1 MYCKFCITNH
11 RVKLIA
17 AHSILREDLSLREK
31 MYLDLKERTDR
42 EIAQLNRTKQDLELR
57 LRSVLESH
65 QGGIA
70 DLLAGEGD
78 LQSSE
83 PMLSTLTGAGLPNL
97 TASEVVEA
105 LGKWEGM
112 EDTIVLFKE
121 QLEAENG
128 RSHSH
133 VTFCSRTWT
142 HFEIISLEKCV
153 FVHKMVGP
161 SPISH
166 STACTI
172 MEPGHL

>member
-1 MYCKFCITNH
+1 
-11 RVKLIA
+11 
-17 AHSILREDLSLREK
+17 

-70 DLLAGEGD
+70 DLLSREAAGD

-112 EDTIVLFKE
+112 EETIVLFKE

-133 VTFCSRTWT
+133 VTFCSTCY
-142 HFEIISLEKCV
+142 SVPGLEN
-153 FVHKMVGP
+153 
-161 SPISH
+161 
-166 STACTI
+166 
-172 MEPGHL
+172 L